1 MHDPEHERRVDG
13 RGDDAGRDARED
25 AALRDAL
32 DDVERAALRTVDPG
46 ARAVVIAAAM
56 MLLLVAAL
64 LPWIGGSTGWEV
76 LRGTTDPALAVG
88 LLPRLFAGVAL
99 GFGVVLSALALL
111 SRRWGLVWMCALGC
125 AYGVVD
131 GIWAI
136 WSRQTT
142 DGPGPG
148 VGMVL
153 AVLAVLVLASQ
164 WLRLAWSRG

>member
-1 MHDPEHERRVDG
+1 MHDPEDP
-13 RGDDAGRDARED
+13 
-25 AALRDAL
+25 ALRDEI
-32 DDVERAALRTVDPG
+32 DDVERTALRTVDPG
-46 ARAVVIAAAM
+46 ARAVVIAAAV
-56 MLLLVAAL
+56 MLLLVATL
-64 LPWIGGSTGWEV
+64 LPWIGGASGWEV
-76 LRGTTDPALAVG
+76 LRGTTGPALDVG

-111 SRRWGLVWMCALGC
+111 SLRWGLVWVCALGC
-125 AYGVVD
+125 AYAVVD

-164 WLRLAWSRG
+164 WLRLAWSRS